1 MKKKI
6 MNNSECFML
15 NMSSEEFVDL
25 VIRAESVIPVIMRL
39 TIDKI
44 FGKKN
49 ILFEPINTAISS
61 WLM

>member
-1 MKKKI
+1 MKKTI
-6 MNNSECFML
+6 INNSECFLL

-44 FGKKN
+44 FEKKKH
-49 ILFEPINTAISS
+49 TV
-61 WLM
+61 